1 MTEKQKRFCLE
12 YIKDLNATAAALRA
26 GYSAKTAYSQGQR
39 LLKKVEAQ
47 KEIQRLMDNRAKKA
61 IVTAENILESILDI
75 RNTCAAKYDIVSKV
89 DGKKLGETMID
100 IQGAIKANELLGK
113 HLKLFT
119 DRLEVEG
126 EINTTI
132 TIEIGGDDD

>member
-1 MTEKQKRFCLE
+1 MTEKQKRLCLE